1 MFSKFNPALIP
12 LALGSLLTVV
22 VALGL
27 ITLTDIQQD
36 LILKA
41 VVAVLAMLGIVSV
54 PTAGAVTQKTEQAF
68 QDGLHTPV
76 PTQNVSAYTDYT
88 KSY

>member
-27 ITLTDIQQD
+27 VTLTDIQQD

-54 PTAGAVTQKTEQAF
+54 PTAGAVTRVEEEAYN
-68 QDGLHTPV
+68 DGLMTPTPPA
-76 PTQNVSAYTDYT
+76 PTRGGQDFGT
-88 KSY
+88 SY

>member
-54 PTAGAVTQKTEQAF
+54 PTAGAVTQKTEQAYVE
-68 QDGLHTPV
+68 GLHTPV
-76 PTQNVSAYTDYT
+76 PTPISSDYGTYTR
-88 KSY
+88 SY

>member
-12 LALGSLLTVV
+12 LAVGSLLTVV

-27 ITLTDIQQD
+27 VALTNIQQD

-41 VVAVLAMLGIVSV
+41 VVAVLAMLGIVTL
-54 PTAGAVTQKTEQAF
+54 PTAGAVTAKVDEAYNE
-68 QDGLHTPV
+68 GLNTPT
-76 PTQNVSAYTDYT
+76 PTGPVNPS
-88 KSY
+88 SY